1 MNYLLGAFCPPMCY
15 MLVPH
20 PGFLLGSA
28 PLEPSLLGN
37 LESSNAENID
47 ESSLEI

>member
-1 MNYLLGAFCPPMCY
+1 MNYILGAFCQPVCY

-20 PGFLLGSA
+20 PGFNLGA
-28 PLEPSLLGN
+28 VPLGPSLLGN

-47 ESSLEI
+47 QTPLDI